1 MGSKV
6 STKSDAKG
14 GRPRLRPPWVPKR
27 ADEVDPT
34 EVQRMAEQG
43 CTSKVIAG
51 VLGTDVHTIDNHFV
65 PELNAGRSRRIQ
77 RLFARQYELAV
88 DKGNVAMLIWLG
100 KQDLGQTDRQ
110 ESTAEY
116 KTFEV
121 IIGEPIPNNR
131 IPTAPGAI
139 AVLEE

>member
-1 MGSKV
+1 MRKRSEPKRPV
-6 STKSDAKG
+6 
-14 GRPRLRPPWVPKR
+14 GRPRTRPKWQPKYA
-27 ADEVDPT
+27 ADLDPAEVY
-34 EVQRMAEQG
+34 RLCLIG
-43 CTSKVIAG
+43 CTVETIAARLETTPD
-51 VLGTDVHTIDNHFV
+51 VLNASFIH
-65 PELNAGRSRRIQ
+65 ELN
-77 RLFARQYELAV
+77 LARAERKEKLLAAQWELAV
-88 DKGNVAMLIWLG
+88 EKGDKTMLIWLG